1 MTIEITVLIS
11 VISVSAAVFF
21 GIKSAKKADM
31 ADVEERAKHQAEIT
45 VKLEQLITMTSGMK
59 EEMKALASKISD
71 FEKTTDR
78 LSYRLDELDRR
89 VSDLEKGDTA

>member
-1 MTIEITVLIS
+1 MTVEITILVS
-11 VISVSAAVFF
+11 VISVSAALFF
-21 GIKSAKKADM
+21 GIKSARKADM

-78 LSYRLDELDRR
+78 LGYRLDEVERR
-89 VSDLEKGDTA
+89 IADLEKGETS